1 MKKNKKKIIKTAA
14 TISGIGVLIANLFE
28 SPKDIIN
35 NEPIN
40 NAHIETINNKT
51 HINLVST
58 IIEKIPLLFKIFVL
72 IPLWIIGSI
81 IIKIINKLLLLI
93 TSPILKFLLR
103 TLIIFI
109 ILLIIVLLI
118 LKLLFPDKKI
128 KELINKKLIISIF
141 IASIILNITDL
152 ILMKNTKYQKI
163 KSIIIFSLGLILI
176 LLILRPFIIK
186 KYYEPKIIYDHS
198 IYD

>member
-40 NAHIETINNKT
+40 NAHIETYKNTK
-51 HINLVST
+51 HVNLISRL
-58 IIEKIPLLFKIFVL
+58 IEKIPLIFKILVI
-72 IPLWIIGSI
+72 IPLWIIGSL
-81 IIKIINKLLLLI
+81 IIKIFNKLLLLI
-93 TSPILKFLLR
+93 TSPILKFILR

-118 LKLLFPDKKI
+118 LKLLFPDKTI

-141 IASIILNITDL
+141 IASLILNITDL
-152 ILMKNTKYQKI
+152 ILMKNSKYQKI
-163 KSIIIFSLGLILI
+163 KTIVLFSIGLLLL
-176 LLILRPFIIK
+176 LLILRTFIFK